1 MLKPGEVAYIA
12 LDRTSWSGINILMV
26 SLIWDR
32 RAWPIY
38 WTLLPKKGNSNLEE
52 QKSALSKVLSL
63 LEDYKVVTLGDRE
76 FCSVE
81 LGKWLGEQGTY
92 FCLRQK
98 KNTNIAKS
106 GEEFRELSALGLCP
120 GMSLFLN
127 DVNVTHKKGF
137 GGFNV
142 ACKWK
147 RNYKGFTSDEPWY
160 ILTNFN
166 SLEPAI
172 EAYQKRFSIEE
183 MFRDMK
189 LGGYNLE
196 GCGVEGERLI
206 ILILLIAIA
215 YTTATLQGRKI
226 KRMGLQKYISR
237 VTEAGRSYRRHSN
250 FYVGLH
256 AHNWVNLFQEQLE
269 IVQELMQINRNKLPY
284 YLKGLRAMELIQ
296 AAL

>member
-1 MLKPGEVAYIA
+1 MIAEQYQTELKNQLTRAQYLLLVLIVGALQSVKQVKLAVLAETLPIPILLESRIKKLQRFLDLDSLSIENTWFPSFKKILEDILKPGEVAYIA
-12 LDRTSWSGINILMV
+12 LDRTSWSDINILMV
-26 SLIWDR
+26 SLIWDQ
-32 RAWPIY
+32 RAWPIF

-81 LGKWLGEQGTY
+81 LGKWLGEQGAY

-98 KNTNIAKS
+98 KNTNVAKS

-147 RNYKGFTSDEPWY
+147 RNHKGFTSDEPWY

-166 SLEPAI
+166 SLELAI
-172 EAYQKRFSIEE
+172 EAYQNGFPLRKC
-183 MFRDMK
+183 
-189 LGGYNLE
+189 LG
-196 GCGVEGERLI
+196 I
-206 ILILLIAIA
+206 
-215 YTTATLQGRKI
+215 
-226 KRMGLQKYISR
+226 
-237 VTEAGRSYRRHSN
+237 
-250 FYVGLH
+250 
-256 AHNWVNLFQEQLE
+256 
-269 IVQELMQINRNKLPY
+269 
-284 YLKGLRAMELIQ
+284 
-296 AAL
+296 